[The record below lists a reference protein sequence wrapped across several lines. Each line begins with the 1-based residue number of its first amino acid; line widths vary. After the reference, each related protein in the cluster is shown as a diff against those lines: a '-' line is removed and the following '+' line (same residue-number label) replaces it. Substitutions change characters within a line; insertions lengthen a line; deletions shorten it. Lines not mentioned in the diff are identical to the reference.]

1 MKHNKMIFEKVS
13 ALAARKGW
21 TTSQLALAWVHNQG
35 NDVVPIPGTTKLQ
48 NLESNIEALSLK
60 LIPQDMA
67 ELKAYALS
75 DTVKGGRYD
84 NKVITTWEQ
93 SDTPPLSS
101 WNLS

>member
-1 MKHNKMIFEKVS
+1 
-13 ALAARKGW
+13 
-21 TTSQLALAWVHNQG
+21 
-35 NDVVPIPGTTKLQ
+35 
-48 NLESNIEALSLK
+48 
-60 LIPQDMA
+60 MA